1 MRKLFTRETGKQR
14 EARNQGGLPV
24 YLTGFFSLI
33 FLLLLNLTFS
43 ETLQAAVRAK
53 DISNIQGMQTKKLIG
68 YGLVIGLDGSGDTR
82 RSMVSLQTA
91 TNMLRR
97 FGISLPKEPMQ
108 LRNIA
113 AVMITANLPA
123 FMPTGSMIDVQV
135 SSMGDA
141 KSLEGGTLVLS
152 PLVDTGGALFAHA
165 QGAVSV
171 GGYNIESIG
180 GDRIRKNF
188 TLAGRIPN
196 GATLVRSSEITSLPD
211 SALFLT
217 LNSPDFTTAVKLAT
231 AINTTLNNQI
241 AGAMNAVQ
249 VRVAIPVQ
257 YQTRVAEF
265 ISLIEN
271 TEVEPDVPARVVV
284 NERTGTVIVGENVT
298 ISPVAI
304 AHGNLRI
311 EVKNS
316 PIVSQ
321 PAPFSQG
328 KTTVVPNTQT
338 TVSDTSGKML
348 AFDASA
354 NIKDVARVLNALG
367 VTPRDL
373 VAIFQALKEAG
384 ALKAELVIM

>member
-1 MRKLFTRETGKQR
+1 M
-14 EARNQGGLPV
+14 
-24 YLTGFFSLI
+24 
-33 FLLLLNLTFS
+33 
-43 ETLQAAVRAK
+43 QAAVRAK